1 VSSSGSFSITQLVL
15 SVSFIIVPVTIGG
28 VLMYYVFKHH
38 KEGFLKYYIYFAFG
52 AILFSA
58 GIASIQ
64 YAVVFFPFVVL
75 PAILFTINAAKPN
88 RFVFA
93 YAAICYSAIFGSLLS
108 TILPYNYDIIFLLV
122 ILAVY
127 DLFAVFVFPLK
138 QIVGKPAPAGV
149 APKLPRSN
157 PLSSMVVNIGFGV
170 HLGLGDTIFYATTI
184 CLVVRMYAGTAILG
198 NVLDGVLLALCGGLY
213 LTIFLLRYRR
223 PLPALPLPIL
233 FSLGVIALFIVR

>member
-1 VSSSGSFSITQLVL
+1 MNTKQELADAKKGFTLAARYTYPFILICFDAALASIFLLLWSIENSITNLAPYIPSGPVSSSGSFSITQLVL

-108 TILPYNYDIIFLLV
+108 TILPYNYDIIFLLA
-122 ILAVY
+122 ILAV
-127 DLFAVFVFPLK
+127 
-138 QIVGKPAPAGV
+138 
-149 APKLPRSN
+149 
-157 PLSSMVVNIGFGV
+157 IGG
-170 HLGLGDTIFYATTI
+170 
-184 CLVVRMYAGTAILG
+184 
-198 NVLDGVLLALCGGLY
+198 
-213 LTIFLLRYRR
+213 
-223 PLPALPLPIL
+223 
-233 FSLGVIALFIVR
+233 